1 MTNVSNTNP
10 GWTPNDIGKITTY
23 LTEAMDE
30 VLEAEL
36 KTSRMTAD
44 PNIVEGSRQG
54 KTIKLATARTSGAGN
69 YSASDGWPAGQGSLT
84 WEEYTLAYDR
94 GTSFLV
100 DALDSEM
107 TSSLASASVFAN
119 EFIRTKMV
127 PEIDAV
133 RIARA
138 SSAAIVAENTEAGT
152 LTSSN
157 ILGKIEDAL
166 DTVFTNTGKDSG
178 RTIYVNSKL
187 KSTLRKSTEFTRV
200 KDVGNTGGKIATS
213 FEMIDDDY
221 VVWVPPTRM
230 YSSITLGTGYTKGAN
245 AEELNFLVCADKS
258 AQGVVAYADMTVIP
272 KGAHTRGNADF
283 FAYRIYHDC
292 IIPKQQIGGI
302 FVSTKAAIKY
312 TLTYNKNS
320 ESATGTMAAEEYT
333 AMAEAT
339 LKDCAFELTG
349 KVFTGWNTKADGTG
363 TDYAAAAEVTM
374 TDDLTLY
381 ALWV

>member
-1 MTNVSNTNP
+1 MTVDNTNP
-10 GWTPNDIGKITTY
+10 GWTPNDIGKISKY

-36 KTSRMTAD
+36 KTARMTAD

-54 KTIKLATARTSGAGN
+54 KTIKLATARTSGAGD
-69 YSASDGWPAGQGSLT
+69 YSVSEGWPAGSGSLT
-84 WEEYTLAYDR
+84 WEEYSLAYDR

-100 DALDSEM
+100 DALDTEM

-138 SSAAIVAENTEAGT
+138 SSAAIGAENTEAGA
-152 LTSSN
+152 LTSTN

-200 KDVGNTGGKIATS
+200 KDVGSTGDKISTS

-230 YSSITLGTGYTKGAN
+230 YSSVELGTGYTKGAN
-245 AEELNFLVCADKS
+245 AEDLNFLVCADGS

-272 KGAHTRGNADF
+272 KGTHTRGNADF

-292 IIPKQQIGGI
+292 IVPKEQVGGL
-302 FVSTKAAIKY
+302 FVSTKAEVKY
-312 TLTYNKNS
+312 TLKYLKNNT
-320 ESATGTMAAEEYT
+320 SATGTMTAEEYA

-339 LKDCAFELTG
+339 LKDSGFTLAG
-349 KVFTGWNTKADGTG
+349 KEFDGWNTKADGTG
-363 TDYAAAAEVTM
+363 TDYSAGAEVAMKT
-374 TDDLTLY
+374 DLTLY
-381 ALWV
+381 AQWV

>member
-1 MTNVSNTNP
+1 MADNTNP

-44 PNIVEGSRQG
+44 PNIVEGARKG
-54 KTIKLATARTSGAGN
+54 KTIKLATARTSGAGD
-69 YSASDGWPAGQGSLT
+69 YSVSEGWPAGQGSLT
-84 WEEYTLAYDR
+84 WEEYSLEYDR
-94 GTSFLV
+94 ATSFLV

-119 EFIRTKMV
+119 DFIRTKMV

-138 SSAAIVAENTEAGT
+138 SSAAIGAENTEAGA
-152 LTSSN
+152 LTSAT

-166 DTVFTNTGKDSG
+166 DSVYTQTGKDSG

-200 KDVGNTGGKIATS
+200 KDLGSAGDKISTS

-230 YSSITLGTGYTKGAN
+230 YSSVELGTGYSKGTN
-245 AEELNFLVCADKS
+245 AEDLNFLVCADRS

-272 KGAHTRGNADF
+272 KGAHTRGDADF
-283 FAYRIYHDC
+283 FGYRIYHDC
-292 IIPKQQIGGI
+292 IVPKQQVGGL
-302 FVSTKAAIKY
+302 FVSTEAEVEY
-312 TLTYNKNS
+312 TLKYLKNDTT
-320 ESATGTMAAEEYT
+320 ATGTMTAETYS
-333 AMAEAT
+333 AMAVAT
-339 LKDCAFELTG
+339 LKDSGFTLTG
-349 KVFTGWNTKADGTG
+349 KTFDGWNTKADGTG
-363 TDYAAAAEVTM
+363 TDYNVGAEVTM
-374 TDDLTLY
+374 KTDLTLY
-381 ALWV
+381 AQWV

>member
-1 MTNVSNTNP
+1 MSIENTNP
-10 GWTPNDIGKITTY
+10 GWTPNDIGKISKY

-44 PNIVEGSRQG
+44 PNIVEGARQG
-54 KTIKLATARTSGAGN
+54 KTIKLATARTSGAGD
-69 YSASDGWPAGQGSLT
+69 YSVSNGWPAGSGSLT
-84 WEEYTLAYDR
+84 WEDYTLEYDR

-100 DALDSEM
+100 DALDTEM

-138 SSAAIVAENTEAGT
+138 SSAAIGAENTEAGA
-152 LTSSN
+152 LTSTN

-166 DTVFTNTGKDSG
+166 DSVFTLTGKDSG

-200 KDVGNTGGKIATS
+200 KDVGNTGGKISTS

-230 YSSITLGTGYTKGAN
+230 YSSVELGTGYTKGAN
-245 AEELNFLVCADKS
+245 AEDLNFLVCADRS

-272 KGAHTRGNADF
+272 KGAHTRGNSDF

-292 IIPKQQIGGI
+292 IVPKEQVGGI
-302 FVSTKAAIKY
+302 FVSTKAEVEY
-312 TLTYNKNS
+312 TLKYLKNS
-320 ESATGTMAAEEYT
+320 TDATGTMTAETYS
-333 AMAEAT
+333 AMAVAT
-339 LKDCAFELTG
+339 LKDSGFTLTG
-349 KVFTGWNTKADGTG
+349 KEFDGWNTKADGTG
-363 TDYAAAAEVTM
+363 TDYSAGDEAVMKT
-374 TDDLTLY
+374 DLTLY
-381 ALWV
+381 AQWV

>member
-1 MTNVSNTNP
+1 MSTDFTNP
-10 GWTPNDIGKITTY
+10 GWSPNDIGKISKY

-36 KTSRMTAD
+36 KTTRMTAD
-44 PNIVEGSRQG
+44 ANIIEGARTG
-54 KTIKLATARTSGAGN
+54 KTIKLATPRTSGAGD
-69 YSASDGWPAGQGSLT
+69 YSVSNGWPVGTGSLT
-84 WEEYTLAYDR
+84 WEDYTLEYDR

-100 DALDSEM
+100 DALDTEM

-138 SSAAIVAENTEAGT
+138 SSAAIAAENTEAGA

-166 DTVFTNTGKDSG
+166 DSVFTATGKDSG

-200 KDVGNTGGKIATS
+200 KDVGNTGGKISTS

-230 YSSITLGTGYTKGAN
+230 YSSIKLGTGYSKGAN
-245 AEELNFLVCADKS
+245 AKDLNFLVCADRS

-272 KGAHTRGNADF
+272 KGAHTRGNSDF

-292 IIPKQQIGGI
+292 IVPKEQVGGI
-302 FVSTKAAIKY
+302 FVSTGAEVEY
-312 TLTYNKNS
+312 TLKYLKNS
-320 ESATGTMAAEEYT
+320 TDATGTMASEKYS
-333 AMAEAT
+333 AMAVAT
-339 LKDCAFELTG
+339 LKDSGFTLTG
-349 KVFTGWNTKADGTG
+349 KEFDGWNTKADGTG
-363 TDYAAAAEVTM
+363 TDYDAGAEVVMKT
-374 TDDLTLY
+374 DLTLY
-381 ALWV
+381 AQWV

>member
-1 MTNVSNTNP
+1 MTVDNTNP
-10 GWTPNDIGKITTY
+10 GWTPNNIGKISKY

-36 KTSRMTAD
+36 KTARMTAD
-44 PNIVEGSRQG
+44 PNLVEGARQG
-54 KTIKLATARTSGAGN
+54 KTIKLATARTSGAGD
-69 YSASDGWPAGQGSLT
+69 YSVSDGWPAGSGSLT
-84 WEEYTLAYDR
+84 WEEYTLEYDR

-138 SSAAIVAENTEAGT
+138 SSAAIVAQNTEAGAM
-152 LTSSN
+152 TSSN

-166 DTVFTNTGKDSG
+166 DTVYTNTGKDSG

-200 KDVGNTGGKIATS
+200 KDVGNTGGKISTS

-230 YSSITLGTGYTKGAN
+230 YSSVKLGTGYTKGDN
-245 AEELNFLVCADKS
+245 AEDLNFLVCADRS

-272 KGAHTRGNADF
+272 KGAHTRGNSDF

-292 IIPKQQIGGI
+292 IIPKQQVGGI
-302 FVSTKAAIKY
+302 YVSTKAEVKY
-312 TLTYNKNS
+312 TLTYLKNS
-320 ESATGTMAAEEYT
+320 ASATGTMAAEEYA
-333 AMAEAT
+333 AMAVAT
-339 LKDCAFELTG
+339 LKDCAFSLTG
-349 KVFTGWNTKADGTG
+349 KEFSGWNTKADGTG
-363 TDYAAAAEVTM
+363 TDFSAGDEAVMRT
-374 TDDLTLY
+374 DLTLY
-381 ALWV
+381 AQWV

>member
-1 MTNVSNTNP
+1 MTVDYTNP
-10 GWTPNDIGKITTY
+10 GWTPNDIGKISKY

-44 PNIVEGSRQG
+44 PNIVEGARQG
-54 KTIKLATARTSGAGN
+54 KTIKLATARTSGAGD
-69 YSASDGWPAGQGSLT
+69 YSVSNGWPAGQGSLT
-84 WEEYTLAYDR
+84 WEEYSLEYDR

-138 SSAAIVAENTEAGT
+138 SSAAIGAENTEAGS
-152 LTSSN
+152 LTSTN

-200 KDVGNTGGKIATS
+200 KDVGNTGGKISTS

-230 YSSITLGTGYTKGAN
+230 YSSIELGTGYTKGAN
-245 AEELNFLVCADKS
+245 AEDLNFLVCADGS

-272 KGAHTRGNADF
+272 KGAHTRGNSDF

-292 IIPKQQIGGI
+292 IVPKEQVGGI
-302 FVSTKAAIKY
+302 FVSTKAEVKY
-312 TLTYNKNS
+312 TLKYLKNNT
-320 ESATGTMAAEEYT
+320 SATGTMASEEYS
-333 AMAEAT
+333 AMAAAT
-339 LKDCAFELTG
+339 LKDCAFTLSG
-349 KVFTGWNTKADGTG
+349 KEFDGWNTKTDGTG
-363 TDYAAAAEVTM
+363 TDYNAGDEVVMKT
-374 TDDLTLY
+374 DLTLY
-381 ALWV
+381 AQWV